1 MMARIG
7 TLTLALALAPSVAL
21 VLILLIRRP
30 RVSEALN
37 LAASAVSLLAI
48 LLILASRNESSLT
61 FWGSYIVI
69 DGLGTWTVLCAAI
82 VYFLGSVYAIGYMR
96 LLDQENRL
104 YRFYALFAGFALS
117 TLIGPIM
124 NNAGL
129 YWIAI
134 ELTTLISTFLVAFER
149 EAESIE
155 AAWKYII
162 VVSAGISLALLGTV
176 LFYWS
181 GTFVLGP
188 TYDMTWKV
196 LQEVAPRLNPAV
208 VSLAFLLVLIGYG
221 TKVGL
226 APMHTWLPD
235 AHSEGPAPVSALLSG
250 ALLNTAMVGI
260 VRYLAVADA
269 AGISTL
275 ARGTLLALGAFSL
288 FVAALFIVRQT
299 GIKRLM
305 AYSSIEHMGV
315 IALGFGF
322 GGPLGVAGALYHML
336 NHSLN
341 KSAMFF
347 GAGAVMR
354 SYRTKRIRSI
364 RGLPKRLPTL
374 AALWLAGA
382 VAITGAPPF
391 ALFLSELT
399 IIRAGLSG
407 SQYFLIGLMAV
418 LLIVIFVGFLNHFR
432 TMYFEDSETADQTP
446 ERVSPWCLLPMWL
459 ALAPLLIMGLWWPP
473 AMWDH
478 FQSIAQA
485 LRPAHLAEAAR

>member
-1 MMARIG
+1 MMPGVG
-7 TLTLALALAPSVAL
+7 TLTLALALAPAVAI

-30 RVSEALN
+30 RAAEALN
-37 LAASAVSLLAI
+37 LAASAVSLAAI
-48 LLILASRNESSLT
+48 LIILVSRPESSLT
-61 FWGSYIVI
+61 FWGSYVI
-69 DGLGTWTVLCAAI
+69 MDGLGTWTILCAAI
-82 VYFLGSVYAIGYMR
+82 VYFLASLYAVGYMR
-96 LLDQENRL
+96 LLDQEDRL
-104 YRFYALFAGFALS
+104 YRFYAMFAGFGLS
-117 TLIGPIM
+117 TLIGPMM

-134 ELTTLISTFLVAFER
+134 ELTTLVSTFLVAFER
-149 EAESIE
+149 EAASIE

-188 TYDMTWKV
+188 TYDMTWKT
-196 LQEVAPRLNPAV
+196 LEEIAPRLNPAV
-208 VSLAFLLVLIGYG
+208 VSLSFLLVLIGYG

-260 VRYLAVADA
+260 VRYQTVADA
-269 AGISTL
+269 AGVSTL
-275 ARGTLLALGAFSL
+275 ARGTLLALGALSL
-288 FVAALFIVRQT
+288 FIAALFIVRQT
-299 GIKRLM
+299 GVKRLM
-305 AYSSIEHMGV
+305 AYSSVEHMGV

-322 GGPLGVAGALYHML
+322 GGPLGIAGALYHML

-347 GAGAVMR
+347 GAGVVMR
-354 SYRTKRIRSI
+354 TCRTKRMRGIRH
-364 RGLPKRLPTL
+364 LLERLPTL
-374 AALWLAGA
+374 SLLWLTGA

-399 IIRAGLSG
+399 IIRAGLSA
-407 SQYFLIGLMAV
+407 SRYFLIGLMAV
-418 LLIVIFVGFLNHFR
+418 LLIIIFVGFLNHFR
-432 TMYFEDSETADQTP
+432 MMYFEEGQGGNRTLAH
-446 ERVSPWCLLPMWL
+446 VSPWCLLPMWL
-459 ALAPLLIMGLWWPP
+459 AVAPLLIMGLWWPP
-473 AMWDH
+473 SLWDH
-478 FQSIAQA
+478 FQTIAQA
-485 LRPAHLAEAAR
+485 LEPVHLAESAR

>member
-1 MMARIG
+1 MTALA
-7 TLTLALALAPSVAL
+7 TLTLALTLAPATAVP
-21 VLILLIRRP
+21 VILLAHNA
-30 RVSEALN
+30 RVAEALN
-37 LAASAVSLLAI
+37 LIASAISLVAIFAI
-48 LLILASRNESSLT
+48 LALNGNGTVIFLNSYVIL
-61 FWGSYIVI
+61 
-69 DGLGTWTVLCAAI
+69 DGLATWTILCAAI
-82 VYFLGSVYAIGYMR
+82 VYFLASLYAVGYMR
-96 LLDQENRL
+96 LLNEEKRL
-104 YRFYALFAGFALS
+104 PRFYAMFAAFGLS
-117 TLIGPIM
+117 TLIGPMM

-134 ELTTLISTFLVAFER
+134 ELTTLISTFLVAFEH
-149 EAESIE
+149 EAASIE

-188 TYDMTWKV
+188 SYDMTWDA
-196 LQEVAPRLNPAV
+196 LQRVASQLNPSL
-208 VSLAFLLVLIGYG
+208 VSLSFLLVLIGYG

-260 VRYLAVADA
+260 VRYLVVADA
-269 AGISTL
+269 AGIGRL
-275 ARGTLLALGAFSL
+275 ARGTFVGLGALSL
-288 FVAALFIVRQT
+288 FVAALFIVRQK

-305 AYSSIEHMGV
+305 AYSSVEHMGV

-347 GAGAVMR
+347 GAGSVMR
-354 SYRTKRIRSI
+354 SYETKRIPSI
-364 RGLPKRLPTL
+364 HQVLRNLPTL
-374 AALWLAGA
+374 GGLWFAGA

-399 IIRAGLSG
+399 IIRAGLARSH
-407 SQYFLIGLMAV
+407 YAVVALLAV

-432 TMYFEDSETADQTP
+432 RMNFEDNDLAP
-446 ERVSPWCLLPMWL
+446 RKLAPVSAWCLAPMWL
-459 ALAPLLIMGLWWPP
+459 AVVPLFVMGVWWPTIF
-473 AMWDH
+473 WDH
-478 FQSIAQA
+478 FQTIAQA
-485 LRPAHLAEAAR
+485 LAQANPVEAAR

>member
-1 MMARIG
+1 MEAIG
-7 TLTLALALAPSVAL
+7 TLAFALILAPAAAI
-21 VLILLIRRP
+21 VLILIIRRA
-30 RVSEALN
+30 RAAEALN
-37 LAASAVSLLAI
+37 LTASAISLLAI
-48 LLILASRNESSLT
+48 LGILATTRDSEVT
-61 FWGSYIVI
+61 FWGSYVII
-69 DGLGTWTVLCAAI
+69 DGLGTWAILCAAI
-82 VYFLGSVYAIGYMR
+82 VYFLASIYAVGYMR
-96 LLDQENRL
+96 LLGEESRL
-104 YRFYALFAGFALS
+104 HRFYAMFAGFGLS
-117 TLIGPIM
+117 TLVGPMM

-149 EAESIE
+149 EAASIE

-188 TYDMTWKV
+188 TYDMTWKA
-196 LQEVAPRLNPAV
+196 LQEVAPRLNPAL

-269 AGISTL
+269 AGIGAL
-275 ARGTLLALGAFSL
+275 AHGTLLALGAFSL
-288 FVAALFIVRQT
+288 LVAALFIVRQK

-305 AYSSIEHMGV
+305 AYSSVEHMGV

-322 GGPLGVAGALYHML
+322 GGPLGTAGALYHML

-354 SYRTKRIRSI
+354 AYQTKRIPGI
-364 RGLPKRLPTL
+364 RHVIRRLPVL
-374 AALWLAGA
+374 GGLWLAGA

-399 IIRAGLSG
+399 IIRAGLASAN
-407 SQYFLIGLMAV
+407 YVVIGLMAV
-418 LLIVIFVGFLNHFR
+418 LLVIIFVGFLNHFR
-432 TMYFEDSETADQTP
+432 TMYFEDGEFSSNEI
-446 ERVSPWCLLPMWL
+446 VSVSRWCVLPMWL
-459 ALAPLLIMGLWWPP
+459 ALIPLLVMGLWWPQ
-473 AMWDH
+473 ALWDH
-478 FQSIAQA
+478 FQDVARALDATKIAEI
-485 LRPAHLAEAAR
+485 RP

>member
-1 MMARIG
+1 MTALA
-7 TLTLALALAPSVAL
+7 TLTLALTLAPAAAIPA
-21 VLILLIRRP
+21 ILLARNA
-30 RVSEALN
+30 RVAEALN
-37 LAASAVSLLAI
+37 LIASAISLAAIVAI
-48 LLILASRNESSLT
+48 LALNGNGTVIFLDGYVIL
-61 FWGSYIVI
+61 
-69 DGLGTWTVLCAAI
+69 DGLGTWAILCAAI
-82 VYFLGSVYAIGYMR
+82 VYFLASLYAVGYMR
-96 LLDQENRL
+96 LLNEEKRL
-104 YRFYALFAGFALS
+104 PRFYAMFAAFGLS
-117 TLIGPIM
+117 TLIGPMM

-134 ELTTLISTFLVAFER
+134 ELTTLISTFLVAFEH
-149 EAESIE
+149 EAASIE

-188 TYDMTWKV
+188 SYDMTWDA
-196 LQEVAPRLNPAV
+196 LQRVASQLNPSL
-208 VSLAFLLVLIGYG
+208 VSLSFLLVLIGYG

-260 VRYLAVADA
+260 VRYLVVADA
-269 AGISTL
+269 AGIGRL
-275 ARGTLLALGAFSL
+275 ARGTFVGLGAFSL
-288 FVAALFIVRQT
+288 FVAALFIVRQK

-305 AYSSIEHMGV
+305 AYSSVEHMGV

-347 GAGAVMR
+347 GAGSVMR
-354 SYRTKRIRSI
+354 SYETKRIPSI
-364 RGLPKRLPTL
+364 HQVLRNLPTL
-374 AALWLAGA
+374 GGLWLAGA

-399 IIRAGLSG
+399 IIRAGLARSH
-407 SQYFLIGLMAV
+407 YAVVALLAV

-432 TMYFEDSETADQTP
+432 RMNFEDNDLAP
-446 ERVSPWCLLPMWL
+446 RKLAPVSAWCLAPMWL
-459 ALAPLLIMGLWWPP
+459 AVVPLFVMGIWWPTVF
-473 AMWDH
+473 WDH
-478 FQSIAQA
+478 FQTIAQA
-485 LRPAHLAEAAR
+485 LAQANPVEAAQ

>member
-1 MMARIG
+1 MNAIAI
-7 TLTLALALAPSVAL
+7 LTLLLTLVPAAAI
-21 VLILLIRRP
+21 VLILLIRNP
-30 RVSEALN
+30 RTAEALN
-37 LAASAVSLLAI
+37 LVASAISLLAI
-48 LLILASRNESSLT
+48 VAILMLRDDQRTT
-61 FWGSYIVI
+61 FWNGYIII
-69 DGLGTWTVLCAAI
+69 DGLGTWTILCAAI
-82 VYFLGSVYAIGYMR
+82 VYLLASIYAVGYMR
-96 LLDQENRL
+96 MLGEDDRL
-104 YRFYALFAGFALS
+104 HRFYALFAGFGLS
-117 TLIGPIM
+117 TLVGPLM

-134 ELTTLISTFLVAFER
+134 ELTTLISTFLVAFEH
-149 EAESIE
+149 EAASIE

-188 TYDMTWKV
+188 TYDMTWDI
-196 LQEVAPRLNPAV
+196 LERTAPKLNPAL
-208 VSLAFLLVLIGYG
+208 VSLSFLLVLIGYG

-260 VRYLAVADA
+260 VRYLVVADA
-269 AGISTL
+269 AGISGL
-275 ARGTLLALGAFSL
+275 ARGTLVALGAFSL
-288 FVAALFIVRQT
+288 FIASLFIVRQK

-305 AYSSIEHMGV
+305 AYSSVEHMGV

-322 GGPLGVAGALYHML
+322 GGPLGIAGALYHML

-347 GAGAVMR
+347 GAGSVMR
-354 SYRTKRIRSI
+354 AYNTKRILSI
-364 RGLPKRLPTL
+364 RHVLRHLPVLGS
-374 AALWLAGA
+374 LWLTGA

-399 IIRAGLSG
+399 IIRAGLAN
-407 SQYFLIGLMAV
+407 SQYAVIALMAI
-418 LLIVIFVGFLNHFR
+418 LLVVIFVGFLNHFR
-432 TMYFEDSETADQTP
+432 TMYFEDGESDQRAVAP
-446 ERVSPWCLLPMWL
+446 VSRWCLAPMWL
-459 ALAPLLIMGLWWPP
+459 ALIPLLVMGLWWPQSL
-473 AMWDH
+473 WEH
-478 FQSIAQA
+478 FQTIAHA
-485 LRPAHLAEAAR
+485 LDATTAMEGVR

>member
-1 MMARIG
+1 MMPGIG
-7 TLTLALALAPSVAL
+7 TLTLALALAPAVAI

-30 RVSEALN
+30 RAAEALN
-37 LAASAVSLLAI
+37 LAASAVSLAAI
-48 LLILASRNESSLT
+48 LMILASRTETSLT
-61 FWGSYIVI
+61 FWGSYIII
-69 DGLGTWTVLCAAI
+69 DGLGTWTILCAAI
-82 VYFLGSVYAIGYMR
+82 VYFLASLYAVGYMR
-96 LLDQENRL
+96 LLDQEDRL
-104 YRFYALFAGFALS
+104 YRFYAMFAGFGLS
-117 TLIGPIM
+117 TLIGPMM

-134 ELTTLISTFLVAFER
+134 ELTTLVSTFLVAFER
-149 EAESIE
+149 EAASIE

-188 TYDMTWKV
+188 TYDMTWKA
-196 LQEVAPRLNPAV
+196 LQEIAPRLNPAV
-208 VSLAFLLVLIGYG
+208 VSLSFLLVLIGYG

-260 VRYLAVADA
+260 VRYLTIADA
-269 AGISTL
+269 AGVSTL
-275 ARGTLLALGAFSL
+275 ARGTLLALGALSL
-288 FVAALFIVRQT
+288 FIAALFIVRQT
-299 GIKRLM
+299 GVKRLM
-305 AYSSIEHMGV
+305 AYSSVEHMGV

-322 GGPLGVAGALYHML
+322 GGPLGIAGALYHML

-347 GAGAVMR
+347 GAGVVMR
-354 SYRTKRIRSI
+354 TYRTKRM
-364 RGLPKRLPTL
+364 RGIHHLMERLPTL
-374 AALWLAGA
+374 SVLWLTGA

-399 IIRAGLSG
+399 IIRAGLSA
-407 SQYFLIGLMAV
+407 SRYFLIGLMAV
-418 LLIVIFVGFLNHFR
+418 LLIIIFVGFLNHFR
-432 TMYFEDSETADQTP
+432 NMYFEGGQTGNRTP
-446 ERVSPWCLLPMWL
+446 ARVSRWCLVPMWL
-459 ALAPLLIMGLWWPP
+459 AVAPLLIMGLWWPP
-473 AMWDH
+473 SLWDH
-478 FQSIAQA
+478 FQTIAQA
-485 LRPAHLAEAAR
+485 LEPVHVAEAAR